1 MPKFIVTASYVTYC
15 TAEIEADNQEE
26 AFAIAKSMDG
36 GDFQP
41 DTYGGSDWNIEE
53 VRELEE
59 VK

>member
-1 MPKFIVTASYVTYC
+1 MKTYTVTASYVMYC
-15 TAEIEADNQEE
+15 TAEIEAENQEE

-53 VRELEE
+53 VCE
-59 VK
+59 VTE